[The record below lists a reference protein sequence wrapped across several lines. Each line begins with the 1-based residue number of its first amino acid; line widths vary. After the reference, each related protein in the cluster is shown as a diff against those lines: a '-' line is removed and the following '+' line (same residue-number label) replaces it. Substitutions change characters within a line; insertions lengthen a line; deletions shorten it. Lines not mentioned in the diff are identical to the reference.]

1 MSERRQT
8 PPSRSS
14 EQSVKGVPYLP
25 QLKAAFTNKS
35 YLLLF
40 LVIGNSI
47 GIYAAMGTVTQQ
59 MLCSFGYTTVGSAMF
74 DPLMPVYLHCY
85 PIGITFKWYSQ
96 VPSGVKVLTTPCPQF
111 NSVIRTAGRSTAVVK
126 GIKLVRPS
134 ILIRDDSV
142 KYVGIALEVI
152 NSPIDNELKALV
164 NY

>member
-1 MSERRQT
+1 MNKKLQIFSNFINAPRWRVRATPET

-59 MLCSFGYTTVGSAMF
+59 MLWSFGYTTVGSAMF

-85 PIGITFKWYSQ
+85 PIGITFKWCSQ
-96 VPSGVKVLTTPCPQF
+96 VPSGVKALTTLPFP
-111 NSVIRTAGRSTAVVK
+111 IRTAGKSTAVVK
-126 GIKLVRPS
+126 GLKLVRPS

-142 KYVGIALEVI
+142 K
-152 NSPIDNELKALV
+152 
-164 NY
+164 